1 DSVDNLDKWLDE
13 FTEDYGRFVER
24 IKESLPLS
32 LLETMDNSERQ
43 SIYGFTRQIS
53 GLKEV
58 LHEFLQDALGS
69 DQFSTSALVRGVYFT
84 SVFQQGVP
92 SNAFD
97 DAASRRYGLSH
108 AINRAQDAKNS
119 TVYFTQKL
127 FNGIVYPEAGLA
139 SDNFRVAKQKRRI
152 VALSTVVCL
161 IATFM
166 LIGSWHGYYIKNVNQ
181 ADAVLAKVNEFR
193 NKYPE
198 DLSLLNQKEILE
210 PLDTIREATLEFGFF
225 REKPEYISDMGLY
238 QGHMIG
244 PKVEQTYLA
253 LLESRYL
260 PSLMK
265 DIALELSNAENE
277 EHQLEVLRVFRMMI
291 DKSGRYKEFVMDYF
305 SKNWQRQFVGNRVT
319 QERLLEHLDYAM
331 NHTDLATQY
340 KEGDQA
346 AIASVKPYEG
356 LISKAQRDL
365 SAMSIEQRV
374 YRNLK
379 SNSSTYLGAPIN
391 VRNQVGPVFDV
402 VFEERVIDSE
412 NLMVPRMLTKQG
424 FDSYFIEQSDSV
436 SELALIDSWV
446 LGQTQVAEFSAAD
459 KIALK
464 NKIRSLY
471 VVDYTNTWRNAMNEV
486 DVKYFVDIN
495 NAVLVLD
502 NLTGSTQP
510 FTRLLQTL
518 EDNTRLFSELPENE
532 EAREE
537 LLKSPKYKVASM
549 IHAPFAELNSML
561 HAQGAQ
567 PAYFDEVQTAV
578 VQLLNYLKAI
588 QDAPDVGRAALEA
601 TKARISLSNADPIYT
616 LKRIASG
623 L

>member
-1 DSVDNLDKWLDE
+1 
-13 FTEDYGRFVER
+13 
-24 IKESLPLS
+24 
-32 LLETMDNSERQ
+32 M
-43 SIYGFTRQIS
+43 
-53 GLKEV
+53 
-58 LHEFLQDALGS
+58 
-69 DQFSTSALVRGVYFT
+69 
-84 SVFQQGVP
+84 
-92 SNAFD
+92 
-97 DAASRRYGLSH
+97 
-108 AINRAQDAKNS
+108 
-119 TVYFTQKL
+119 
-127 FNGIVYPEAGLA
+127 
-139 SDNFRVAKQKRRI
+139 
-152 VALSTVVCL
+152 
-161 IATFM
+161 
-166 LIGSWHGYYIKNVNQ
+166 
-181 ADAVLAKVNEFR
+181 NEFR

-198 DLSLLNQKEILE
+198 DLSQLNQKEILE

-305 SKNWQRQFVGNRVT
+305 SKNWQKQFVGNRVT

-340 KEGDQA
+340 KEGNQA
-346 AIASVKPYEG
+346 AIASVRPYEG
-356 LISKAQRDL
+356 MIAKAQRDL

-391 VRNQVGPVFDV
+391 LRNQVGPVFDV
-402 VFEERVIDSE
+402 VFEERVIDSD
-412 NLMVPRMLTKQG
+412 NLMIPRMLSKQG

-464 NKIRSLY
+464 NKIRSQY
-471 VVDYTNTWRNAMNEV
+471 VVDYTNTWRNALNEV

-510 FTRLLQTL
+510 FTRLLQAL

-532 EAREE
+532 EAKEE

-549 IHAPFAELNSML
+549 IHAPFSELNSML

-578 VQLLNYLKAI
+578 VQLLNYLNTI
-588 QDAPDVGRAALEA
+588 QDAPDVTVQRWM
-601 TKARISLSNADPIYT
+601 PP
-616 LKRIASG
+616 KRVLA
-623 L
+623 